1 MATTTPNYGWS
12 VPTSTDLV
20 KDGATAIETLGD
32 SIDDSL
38 WYSGYGQAGKNK
50 IINGDFSI
58 NQRNFTTTPANSEY
72 CFDRFFCPY
81 SDGTVT
87 FTPQTFTP
95 GAAPV
100 AGYEAK
106 NFIRITTTGQ
116 TSSSAIASLS
126 QRIESGRTF
135 AGQTVTVSFFAKAN
149 SGTPKIAVDLGQSF
163 GTGGSPSTAVN
174 TYAGDVTLS
183 TSWARYSVTVA
194 LPSVSGKTFGTTQD
208 GNLRLNLWVSAGSD
222 FNARTGSLG
231 IQSNTFDVW
240 GVQAEA
246 GDFAT
251 PFQTASGGSPEAEL
265 AMCQRYYYRLTPGAT
280 SQPIAFGGNIS
291 VNASRSQL
299 MFPVEMRVAPT
310 ALEQS
315 GTANQYG
322 IAQPGVN
329 AVACSAVPAFSAA
342 STRFATVSATA
353 TGLLEKYLPTILQ
366 TDATNGATAFLGWS
380 AEL

>member
-1 MATTTPNYGWS
+1 MASTTNYGWTT
-12 VPTSTDLV
+12 PDDTSLV
-20 KDGATAIETLGD
+20 KDGADAIRTLG
-32 SIDDSL
+32 SSVDDSL

-106 NFIRITTTGQ
+106 NYIRITTTGQ
-116 TSSSAIASLS
+116 TLSSALASLS

-135 AGQTVTVSFFAKAN
+135 AGQTITVSFFAKAN

-222 FNARTGSLG
+222 YNARTGSLG
-231 IQSNTFDVW
+231 IQSNTFDIW
-240 GVQAEA
+240 GVQVEA

-251 PFQTASGGSPEAEL
+251 PFQTASGGSPQAEL
-265 AMCQRYYYRLTPGAT
+265 AACMRYYQRNTGTAANAFALLSTPGFAT
-280 SQPIAFGGNIS
+280 STSAALIPLAMQIPLRTTATSCDFSTLRLNNGAAAFSLTNVTIDGTS
-291 VNASRSQL
+291 VPNL
-299 MFPVEMRVAPT
+299 TVLNV
-310 ALEQS
+310 S
-315 GTANQYG
+315 GTAT
-322 IAQPGVN
+322 IVPGSLYMLQAN
-329 AVACSAVPAFSAA
+329 N
-342 STRFATVSATA
+342 ST
-353 TGLLEKYLPTILQ
+353 
-366 TDATNGATAFLGWS
+366 TAFVGFS